1 MKSYLQSLSNRSLAV
16 IALILCFPAFLLNL
30 GKMAF
35 IGDEGIRTLVAFE
48 MKLSGDFI
56 VPTLSGEQY
65 FNKPPLYNWFI
76 YLFSEGFGTYGEW
89 PTRMTTLVFLTL
101 FAVTIFYF
109 SKKYFDRLTAF
120 TMAMLLLTSGRILF
134 WDSMLGLI
142 DICFSWIIYVNF
154 MILYSMAKSE
164 RWRAM
169 FIFSY
174 LLFSVAFLLKGLPA
188 VVFQGISVI
197 TALVLHGQ
205 WKRRFFSWD
214 HWIGAAIGVLPVIAY
229 YAVFAANV
237 DLRHVFEVLLDQS
250 MQRTGTRHGIAKT
263 LLHVLTFPPEQVY
276 HFLPWSLLLGILFH
290 PRWRAWMNANE
301 FIRFNFWMLLANV
314 PVYWLSVQVYPR
326 YLLMFI
332 PLFNMVGYFLLQE
345 SRRDNGRWWKGMHG
359 VLASMTILA
368 TLASL
373 VLPWI
378 PGAGQVPGIWWIWPV
393 SAVLMGFCLA
403 GMMFDQNRM
412 FIWMVIGLLG
422 ARIVF
427 DLVVLPSR
435 ASTARSNVIRD
446 DCQRVA
452 DIYKD
457 NTWYLYKETYP
468 HQVARCYLSVYTD
481 QIIGY
486 SDHVEDPQAIYL
498 VDRKLYADFPGI
510 LVDSVKIEMNG
521 SLALM
526 QAASPAKQE

>member
-1 MKSYLQSLSNRSLAV
+1 
-16 IALILCFPAFLLNL
+16 
-30 GKMAF
+30 MAF

-345 SRRDNGRWWKGMHG
+345 SRRDNGRWWKGIAH
-359 VLASMTILA
+359 
-368 TLASL
+368 
-373 VLPWI
+373 
-378 PGAGQVPGIWWIWPV
+378 
-393 SAVLMGFCLA
+393 
-403 GMMFDQNRM
+403 
-412 FIWMVIGLLG
+412 
-422 ARIVF
+422 
-427 DLVVLPSR
+427 
-435 ASTARSNVIRD
+435 
-446 DCQRVA
+446 
-452 DIYKD
+452 
-457 NTWYLYKETYP
+457 
-468 HQVARCYLSVYTD
+468 H
-481 QIIGY
+481 
-486 SDHVEDPQAIYL
+486 
-498 VDRKLYADFPGI
+498 
-510 LVDSVKIEMNG
+510 IE
-521 SLALM
+521 
-526 QAASPAKQE
+526 